1 MAAGGATTTMRGTA
15 SGESSFQER
24 AKGKDVRHSN
34 IIAAKA
40 VANSVRTSLGPRGM
54 DKMVQMPG
62 GETLISNDGATLLSK
77 MKVLHPA
84 AKMLVE
90 LSKSQDIRAG
100 DGTTTVVV
108 LAGALLEAC
117 ATLLE
122 KGIHP
127 TQIATSFLGASEKAC
142 EFLRDVS
149 RPIDLSDRNN
159 LRSAVE
165 TCLSSK
171 VVSQH
176 TDLLAP
182 IAIDSVMGLVPPED
196 LVQQGMGSSKKLNV
210 DLRDIRL
217 VEQVGGT

>member
-1 MAAGGATTTMRGTA
+1 
-15 SGESSFQER
+15 
-24 AKGKDVRHSN
+24 
-34 IIAAKA
+34 
-40 VANSVRTSLGPRGM
+40 M
-54 DKMVQMPG
+54 DKLVQLADG
-62 GETLISNDGATLLSK
+62 QTLISNDGATLLSK

-90 LSKSQDIRAG
+90 LSQSQDVQAG

-117 ATLLE
+117 AALLD

-127 TQIATSFLGASEKAC
+127 TQIATSFLAAAEKSCELLMDASKPVD
-142 EFLRDVS
+142 LDDRDA
-149 RPIDLSDRNN
+149 L
-159 LRSAVE
+159 LHAVE

-182 IAIDSVMGLVPPED
+182 IAIDSVLGLIPKGALKDPDRKV
-196 LVQQGMGSSKKLNV
+196 SV
-210 DLRDIRL
+210 DLRDVRL
-217 VEQVGGT
+217 VEQVGGE